1 MEASRL
7 PSFIREALEEIR
19 ATIERYHVEVQGPP
33 FYIRHHSRQ
42 HEVDV
47 EVGWPVKGA
56 SDANRISTCELPSS
70 LARRGSEYSDAAS

>member
-7 PSFIREALEEIR
+7 PSFIREALEEFR
-19 ATIERYHVEVQGPP
+19 ATIERHHLEVQGPP
-33 FYIRHHSRQ
+33 FCIRQPSRQ

-56 SDANRISTCELPSS
+56 SAASRVSTCELPIS
-70 LARRGSEYSDAAS
+70 LARRGSEYSDTAS